1 MKPKKLVLSA
11 FGSYAGVETIDF
23 EKIDHGL
30 FLIAGDTGA
39 GKSTIFDAIMFALY
53 DTMSGKE
60 RKSSMMRSEYAD
72 ENVETYV
79 EYTFSY
85 GASSQQQVYCIKR
98 YPTYERRSKRKNKNG
113 EYSMTKQ
120 TGKVSLILPDGKE
133 YTGKAAE
140 TNQKIREII
149 GLNPEQFSKIAMI
162 AQGEFQELIMD
173 KTGKRK
179 EIFQQIFSTGIYEK
193 IEKKIW
199 EKWKASV
206 GAVKENTTKF
216 RETTEGI
223 AILEEEEKKQ
233 WQEVK
238 TFLETEPERV
248 LGFLE
253 EMTGRQKRETDVL
266 EQEFRELQEKLT
278 KSEWVY
284 QEALRLNQLFKEY
297 KEVQA
302 AKKRLD
308 EKADEINRKK
318 QELLRS
324 EAAAVVHQAE
334 EEYIRIQKE
343 QECSVQKEEIYK
355 KNGEELLQKQQEAI
369 QQQNIWKEKYEERQ
383 PELLQEQGRMSE
395 EMKSLQELIDC
406 QKEKEVIEKTYKKL
420 QEEIEELLQK
430 REDTH
435 QKKLEVEEWLS
446 SNNKTEVLL
455 EQANQK
461 KAACEE
467 QAKKLEK
474 YGKQYRDWKKEEEK
488 AREWGEKVSVAVK
501 EWETGRR
508 RYEELNRAYI
518 MAQSAFLAMELS
530 EGEPCPVCGSKEHP
544 APAKKAPDTVTKEM
558 LSAAKSGEEQ
568 LQKEKE
574 ECFRKM
580 ESVTARADELKR
592 GLLEESSLLFGE
604 NLFFRDTG
612 EEELDITVFLAKRE
626 GGQNAALF
634 LEKKAES
641 LLRDAKKENRKQSKE
656 VQKEIEHLTAL
667 QEETAKRQKELKH
680 LVSLLEK
687 DEKCLQEK
695 KEDLQASAVSKK
707 GIEAKE
713 LLLKEKVH
721 ISSLE
726 EGKKILEKLK
736 RELTKLQK
744 EGDTLEEKVS
754 QSKKAYDILLGNQ
767 AENKRRLQEL
777 IVGAKEQE
785 QAYQKAL
792 QENGFLEEQEY
803 KSALLPPKEQ
813 AGRKKELEKYQL
825 QVVECDTRLQSLK
838 KQTEGKQEEEL
849 EKLLSQKEETK
860 VQHGQKKSSLEKL
873 SYRLQTNQRIVRR
886 TKELLKDRE
895 VLLEEMRVMCSLN
908 DVANGKIHF
917 QTYILRQYFKKII
930 SAANKRLARMA
941 VNPFLL
947 QCREW
952 SNAGAGEAGLD
963 LDVYNPV
970 TGKSRDAHT
979 LSGGETFLASLSMAL
994 GMADVVQNTVGK
1006 THLDTMFID
1015 EGFGS
1020 LSEDVRG
1027 MAVKVLLELA
1037 GEQRLVGVIS
1047 HVSELKEQIPDKLLI
1062 TKGSSGSSAR
1072 WVQWG

>member
-23 EKIDHGL
+23 EKTDHGL

-72 ENVETYV
+72 ETVETYV

-85 GASSQQQVYCIKR
+85 GASSQQEVYCIKR
-98 YPTYERRSKRKNKNG
+98 YPAYERRSKRKNKNG

-120 TGKVSLILPDGKE
+120 PGKVSLILPDGKE
-133 YTGKAAE
+133 YPGKAAE
-140 TNQKIREII
+140 TNRKIQEII

-179 EIFQQIFSTGIYEK
+179 EIFQQIFSTEIYEK
-193 IEKKIW
+193 IESKIR
-199 EKWKASV
+199 EKSKASD

-216 RETTEGI
+216 RETTEGA

-248 LGFLE
+248 LSFLE

-266 EQEFRELQEKLT
+266 EQEFHELQEKLT
-278 KSEWVY
+278 KSEWIY
-284 QEALRLNQLFKEY
+284 QEALRLNQLFEEY
-297 KEVQA
+297 KGVQA
-302 AKKRLD
+302 EKKRLD
-308 EKADEINRKK
+308 EKAEEINRRK

-324 EAAAVVHQAE
+324 EAADVVHRAE
-334 EEYIRIQKE
+334 ESYIHILKE
-343 QECSVQKEEIYK
+343 QERSVQKEEMYK
-355 KNGEELLQKQQEAI
+355 KSGEELLQKQQESM
-369 QQQNIWKEKYEERQ
+369 QKQKIWKGEYEKRQ
-383 PELLQEQGRMSE
+383 PELLQEKNRMSE
-395 EMKSLQELIDC
+395 EMESLQGLLDC
-406 QKEKEVIEKTYKKL
+406 QKEKEAIEKSYKKI

-430 REDTH
+430 REDGLE
-435 QKKLEVEEWLS
+435 KKLEVEEWLS

-574 ECFRKM
+574 DCFRKM

-592 GLLEESSLLFGE
+592 GLLEEQK
-604 NLFFRDTG
+604 
-612 EEELDITVFLAKRE
+612 TVFLEK
-626 GGQNAALF
+626 GTDGQNTALF
-634 LEKKAES
+634 LEKKAEG
-641 LLRDAKKENRKQSKE
+641 LLRDAKKENRKKSKE
-656 VQKEIEHLTAL
+656 IQKEMEHLTAL
-667 QEETAKRQKELKH
+667 QEETAEKQKELKH

-695 KEDLQASAVSKK
+695 KEDLQTSAVSKK

-721 ISSLE
+721 ISSME
-726 EGKKILEKLK
+726 EGKKILAKLK

-744 EGDTLEEKVS
+744 EGDALEEEVS

-777 IVGAKEQE
+777 TVSAKEQE

-803 KSALLPPKEQ
+803 KSALLPAKEQ

-838 KQTEGKQEEEL
+838 RQTEGKQEEDL
-849 EKLLSQKEETK
+849 EKLLSQKEETR

-895 VLLEEMRVMCSLN
+895 VLLEEMQVMHSLN

-952 SNAGAGEAGLD
+952 SNTGAGEAGLD

-1047 HVSELKEQIPDKLLI
+1047 HVSELKEQIPDKLLV

-1072 WVQWG
+1072 WVQD